1 MTRRP
6 STIHICLMALL
17 GASATLT
24 AGSARA
30 QTQEIAAMLKQHVD
44 ANDISG
50 AIVIASK
57 NRHVAISEA
66 LGVSDA
72 QSKTPLKTD
81 TVIWLASMSKPI
93 TAVSILMLAEKGKLR
108 IDDPVSKYV
117 PEFAAPRM
125 VRMRKDGEPLK
136 AGPPTAPGAPAPA
149 MPEMTL
155 VPANRPITIKDLLTH
170 TSGLQ
175 SIGIP
180 NDAVPAINPGDTLA
194 TWVPKLATVPL
205 DFQPGSKWAYS
216 NAVGFDVLSRVV
228 EVASGETFDHFVKTH
243 IFIPLGITTIGF
255 RTQLSAFADRMP
267 PIPAALSKD
276 ERLVGATFYSGAAGM
291 YGSLEDYR
299 KFAEMLAFDGKG
311 PHGALLKPA
320 SVLAMRSNESGDLFH
335 NMNNRDDVA
344 GVQFGYAVAIVKDS
358 AAAQISVPD
367 GSYGW
372 DGAGGTRFWVSP
384 REQRVEVMFV
394 PKPAVRGEVE
404 GLLNQALAQ

>member
-1 MTRRP
+1 MTRRR
-6 STIHICLMALL
+6 STIHICLIAVL
-17 GASATLT
+17 GGSGTLA
-24 AGSARA
+24 AGWVCA
-30 QTQEIAAMLKQHVD
+30 QSQEIAATLKQHVD

-57 NRHVAISEA
+57 NRRVAVSEA

-93 TAVSILMLAEKGKLR
+93 TAVAVLMLAEKGKLH
-108 IDDPVSKYV
+108 IDDPVSKYI

-125 VRMRKDGEPLK
+125 VRVRKDGEPLK

-149 MPEMTL
+149 NPEMTL
-155 VPANRPITIKDLLTH
+155 VPAKRPITIKDLLTH

-175 SIGIP
+175 TIGIP

-216 NAVGFDVLSRVV
+216 NAVGFDVLSRIV

-243 IFIPLGITTIGF
+243 IFSPLGITTIGF
-255 RTQLSAFADRMP
+255 RGQLSAFSDRMP
-267 PIPAALSKD
+267 PMPAALSKD
-276 ERLVGATFYSGAAGM
+276 ERIVGATYFSGAAGM

-299 KFAEMLAFDGKG
+299 RFAEMLAFEGKG
-311 PHGALLKPA
+311 PNGQVLKPA
-320 SVLAMRSNESGDLFH
+320 SVMAMRSNESGDLFH
-335 NMNNRDDVA
+335 NLNNRDDVA

-358 AAAQISVPD
+358 RAAQISIPD

-384 REQRVEVMFV
+384 GEKRVEVMFV
-394 PKPAVRGEVE
+394 PKPAVRSEVE
-404 GLLNQALAQ
+404 GLLNDSLAH